1 MSLSLL
7 LFSFCPWLLLLWLLL
22 LLRLFFR
29 LLPWLL
35 RVLLLWRRVRWRPLF
50 LCGLLRL
57 LIRAIVHRNA
67 GQRGR
72 RGARS
77 VRREGVAI
85 KPKVEGKLVAYLE
98 PEATLL
104 WLLRLLLLWLLLR
117 LWPLSLLL
125 RLFLLLSPPPQ
136 LFLPCELP

>member
-1 MSLSLL
+1 
-7 LFSFCPWLLLLWLLL
+7 LFCLWLLLLML

-29 LLPWLL
+29 LLPWRL

-57 LIRAIVHRNA
+57 LIRAIVHRNV
-67 GQRGR
+67 GQRGQ
-72 RGARS
+72 RGARG

-104 WLLRLLLLWLLLR
+104 RLLLPWLLLR
-117 LWPLSLLL
+117 LRPLLL
-125 RLFLLLSPPPQ
+125 LFLLLSPPQ
-136 LFLPCELP
+136 LLLSCELP